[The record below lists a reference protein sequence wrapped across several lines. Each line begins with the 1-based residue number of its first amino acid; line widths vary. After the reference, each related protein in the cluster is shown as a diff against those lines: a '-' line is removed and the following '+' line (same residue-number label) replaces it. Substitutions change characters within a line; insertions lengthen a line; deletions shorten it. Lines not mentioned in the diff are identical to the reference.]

1 MPYQTVSYNG
11 ITVYYSPDLV
21 GGGEKYGQDY
31 LAQIA
36 ERFGTVGRVFE
47 WCAGPGFMGFSLL
60 AHGLCRSLCLAD
72 VNPAAVTA
80 CRETVRRNGLADR
93 VAVYQSD
100 CFDAI
105 PLAEQWD
112 LAIGNPPH
120 SGTDAVLPWGQ
131 SCIYM
136 DAGWALH
143 RRFYRDVARFLSPG
157 ASVLIQENADLS
169 TPDTFRP
176 MIAAGGLRF
185 ADSFSCPI
193 DPHIYY
199 VWSTLRGA
207 AP

>member
-1 MPYQTVSYNG
+1 MPYRTVSYDG
-11 ITVYYSPDLV
+11 IAVYYSPDLV

-36 ERFGTVGRVFE
+36 ERFGTVGRVCE
-47 WCAGPGFMGFSLL
+47 WCAGPGFIGFSLL

-93 VAVYQSD
+93 VAVYESD
-100 CFDAI
+100 CLDAI
-105 PLAEQWD
+105 PPVEAWD
-112 LAIGNPPH
+112 LVVGNPPH
-120 SGTDAVLPWGQ
+120 SGTDAVLPWGP
-131 SCIYM
+131 SLIYR
-136 DAGWALH
+136 DVGWTLH
-143 RRFYRDVARFLSPG
+143 RRFYRDVARFLRPG

-176 MIAAGGLRF
+176 MLAAGGLDF
-185 ADSFSCPI
+185 VDSFPCPI

-199 VWSTLRGA
+199 VWSVLRGT